1 MRNVMRPFTMTLAA
15 LLVAATLAA
24 AQTPPA
30 PAAGA
35 PPQGGRGAGP
45 GAQEGGG
52 RQGGPGAAPQRPPAG
67 PVKRTPDGKPDLT
80 GHFLGDAGGANY
92 GLETS
97 AGGFLLPRSR
107 GIVLDPPDGKLPY
120 QEWARAEFIS
130 RGKPERGYDDPTAHC
145 FVAGFSRSLWTPSPY
160 QIIQPPGY
168 VVFMFERMSWRVIP
182 IDQNRKHLPDNVRLW
197 QGDSIGHW
205 EGDTLVVETTNNNG
219 KVWMNEAGDLISH
232 AATGVERFTPED
244 ADTID
249 YRVTITDPVVM
260 TRPYTLGF
268 KIRRQQGEILEVAC
282 HEDNQDLEHLR
293 HVKEEAIKNG
303 TLKK

>member
-1 MRNVMRPFTMTLAA
+1 MRDVMRILTTTIAALFVATTLAS
-15 LLVAATLAA
+15 
-24 AQTPPA
+24 AQAPA

-35 PPQGGRGAGP
+35 PAQGGRGGGPAGQ
-45 GAQEGGG
+45 GGGGG
-52 RQGGPGAAPQRPPAG
+52 RGGGAAAQQRPPAG
-67 PVKRTPDGKPDLT
+67 PVKRLPDGKPDIT

-97 AGGFLLPRSR
+97 PGGFMLPRSR

-120 QEWARAEFIS
+120 QDWARAEFIA

-160 QIIQPPGY
+160 HIIQPPGY

-182 IDQNRKHLPDNVRLW
+182 LDPNRKHLPDNIRLW
-197 QGDSIGHW
+197 QGDSIGRW

-219 KVWMNEAGDLISH
+219 KTWMNEAGDLISY
-232 AATGVERFTPED
+232 AATAVERFTPED

-249 YRVTITDPVVM
+249 YKVTITDPVVM

-303 TLKK
+303 TLKR

>member
-1 MRNVMRPFTMTLAA
+1 M
-15 LLVAATLAA
+15 
-24 AQTPPA
+24 
-30 PAAGA
+30 
-35 PPQGGRGAGP
+35 
-45 GAQEGGG
+45 
-52 RQGGPGAAPQRPPAG
+52 
-67 PVKRTPDGKPDLT
+67 PDGKPDLT

-97 AGGFLLPRSR
+97 TGAFLVPRSR

-120 QEWARAEFIS
+120 QDWARAEFIN

-168 VVFMFERMSWRVIP
+168 LVIMFERMSWRVIP
-182 IDQNRKHLPDNVRLW
+182 IDANRKHLPDNVRLW

-205 EGDTLVVETTNNNG
+205 EGDTLVVDTTNNNG
-219 KVWMNEAGDLISH
+219 KPWMNEAGDVISY
-232 AATGVERFTPED
+232 AATAVERFTPED

-249 YRVTITDPVVM
+249 YKVTITDPVVM

-293 HVKEEAIKNG
+293 HVKEEAKKNG
-303 TLKK
+303 TLK

>member
-1 MRNVMRPFTMTLAA
+1 MRPFSLTLAV
-15 LLVAATLAA
+15 LLVSATLVA
-24 AQTPPA
+24 AQTPP

-35 PPQGGRGAGP
+35 PPQGGRGAGAA
-45 GAQEGGG
+45 GQGGGG

-67 PVKRTPDGKPDLT
+67 PIKRMPDGKPDLT

-97 AGGFLLPRSR
+97 QGAFLVPRSR
-107 GIVLDPPDGKLPY
+107 GIVLDPADGRLPY
-120 QEWARAEFIS
+120 RDWARAEFIA

-168 VVFMFERMSWRVIP
+168 LVIMFERMSWRMIP
-182 IDQNRKHLPDNVRLW
+182 IDPNRKHLPDNVRLW

-219 KVWMNEAGDLISH
+219 KVWMNEAGDLISY

-249 YRVTITDPVVM
+249 YKVTITDPVVM

-293 HVKEEAIKNG
+293 HVKEEAKKNG
-303 TLKK
+303 TVQK

>member
-1 MRNVMRPFTMTLAA
+1 MTLAA
-15 LLVAATLAA
+15 LLVSAAIVA
-24 AQTPPA
+24 AQAPA
-30 PAAGA
+30 PGADAPPAGA
-35 PPQGGRGAGP
+35 PAGGRGAAAGGQRGG
-45 GAQEGGG
+45 GAG
-52 RQGGPGAAPQRPPAG
+52 RQGGAPQRPPAG
-67 PVKRTPDGKPDLT
+67 PIKRLADGKPDLT
-80 GHFLGDAGGANY
+80 GHYLGDAGGANY

-97 AGGFLLPRSR
+97 QGGFMLPRSR
-107 GIVLDPPDGKLPY
+107 GIVIDPADGKLPY
-120 QEWARAEFIS
+120 QAWAREEFIK

-168 VVFMFERMSWRVIP
+168 LVIMFERMSWRVIP
-182 IDQNRKHLPDNVRLW
+182 IDPARKHLPDNVRLW

-219 KVWMNEAGDLISH
+219 KTWMNEAGDVISY
-232 AATGVERFTPED
+232 AATAVERFTPVD

-249 YRVTITDPVVM
+249 YKVTITDPVVM

-268 KIRRQQGEILEVAC
+268 PIRRQQGEILEVAC

-293 HVKEEAIKNG
+293 HVKEEARKNG
-303 TLKK
+303 TLK

>member
-1 MRNVMRPFTMTLAA
+1 MRPVLTTMAA
-15 LLVAATLAA
+15 ALVAAAIVA
-24 AQTPPA
+24 AQAPA

-35 PPQGGRGAGP
+35 PAQGAGR
-45 GAQEGGG
+45 QGGG
-52 RQGGPGAAPQRPPAG
+52 RQGGGAAGRQGGAAQQRPQAG
-67 PVKRTPDGKPDLT
+67 PVKRMPDGKPDLT

-92 GLETS
+92 GLES
-97 AGGFLLPRSR
+97 SSGGFLLPRSR
-107 GIVLDPPDGKLPY
+107 GIVVDPADGKLPY

-168 VVFMFERMSWRVIP
+168 LVIMFERMSWRVIP
-182 IDQNRKHLPDNVRLW
+182 IDPNRKHLPDNVRLW

-219 KVWMNEAGDLISH
+219 KTWMNEAGDVISY
-232 AATGVERFTPED
+232 AATAVERFTPVD

-249 YRVTITDPVVM
+249 YKVTITDPVVM

-268 KIRRQQGEILEVAC
+268 PIRRQQGEILEVAC
-282 HEDNQDLEHLR
+282 HEDNQDLDHLK
-293 HVKEEAIKNG
+293 HVKEEAKKNG
-303 TLKK
+303 TLK

>member
-1 MRNVMRPFTMTLAA
+1 MTHLTRTFPMLVAA
-15 LLVAATLAA
+15 LFVAATLAE
-24 AQTPPA
+24 AQAPA
-30 PAAGA
+30 AAGA
-35 PPQGGRGAGP
+35 PPQQGGRGGGAGQQ
-45 GAQEGGG
+45 GGGGG
-52 RQGGPGAAPQRPPAG
+52 RQGGPAAAPRPAAG
-67 PVKRTPDGKPDLT
+67 PVKRTSDGKPDLT

-92 GLETS
+92 GLEAS
-97 AGGFLLPRSR
+97 QGGFLLPRSR
-107 GIVLDPPDGKLPY
+107 GIVLDPADGKLPY
-120 QEWARAEFIS
+120 QDWARAEFTS

-168 VVFMFERMSWRVIP
+168 LVIMFERMSWRIIP
-182 IDQNRKHLPDNVRLW
+182 IDPNRKHLPDTVRLW

-205 EGDTLVVETTNNNG
+205 EGDTLVVETANNNG
-219 KVWMNEAGDLISH
+219 KTWMNEAGDVISY
-232 AATGVERFTPED
+232 AATAVERFTAED

-249 YRVTITDPVVM
+249 YKVTITDPVVM

-293 HVKEEAIKNG
+293 QVKEEAKKNG
-303 TLKK
+303 TLK